1 MTLRPATE
9 EHTAKAGR
17 LSREGAHVACPTETV
32 YGLGAD
38 ATNGEAVARIFAAKG
53 RPSFNPLIVHV
64 PDLATA
70 ETLGAFTDQAR
81 RLAGAFWP
89 GPLTLIVRRKAG
101 CPVADLATPGLATVA
116 LRVPGHPVAQ
126 ALLAAAGRPVAAP
139 SANRPGHV
147 SPTNAR
153 HVADDLGDRVAMILD
168 AGSAPHGLE
177 STVVDA
183 SGDTILLLRPGAI
196 PAEEIAALL
205 GHPLARASAPAS
217 APTSPGQ
224 LASHY
229 APNAS
234 LRLDAMEAHPGEALL
249 AFGPAAPSHSMV
261 INLSPSGNLVETAA
275 NLFAAL
281 RAFDAAGMA
290 AVAVMPIPETGLGE
304 AINDRL
310 RRAAAPRD

>member
-1 MTLRPATE
+1 
-9 EHTAKAGR
+9 
-17 LSREGAHVACPTETV
+17 
-32 YGLGAD
+32 
-38 ATNGEAVARIFAAKG
+38 
-53 RPSFNPLIVHV
+53 
-64 PDLATA
+64 
-70 ETLGAFTDQAR
+70 
-81 RLAGAFWP
+81 
-89 GPLTLIVRRKAG
+89 
-101 CPVADLATPGLATVA
+101 
-116 LRVPGHPVAQ
+116 
-126 ALLAAAGRPVAAP
+126 
-139 SANRPGHV
+139 
-147 SPTNAR
+147 
-153 HVADDLGDRVAMILD
+153 VADDLGDRIAMILD
-168 AGSAPHGLE
+168 AGSAPHGVE

-229 APNAS
+229 APNAR

-261 INLSPSGNLVETAA
+261 INLSPSGNLVEAAA

-281 RAFDAAGMA
+281 RAFDAARMA